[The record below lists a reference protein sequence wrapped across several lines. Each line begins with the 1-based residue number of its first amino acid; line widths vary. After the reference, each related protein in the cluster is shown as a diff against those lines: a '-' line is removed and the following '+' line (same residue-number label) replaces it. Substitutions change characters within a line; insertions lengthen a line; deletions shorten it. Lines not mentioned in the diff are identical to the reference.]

1 MLFNRFFKQ
10 PKPNSFGYTP
20 VYYDE
25 RKLDRERKIA
35 EAQRV
40 KGEDV
45 EINTLRENIN
55 FRDSK
60 SKSTSIVRNDSLNKF
75 RTKQNSK
82 SNRMTF
88 FIILVLATI
97 IYAQFTL

>member
-10 PKPNSFGYTP
+10 PKPNKFGYTP

-25 RKLDRERKIA
+25 RKLEIERKVA
-35 EAQRV
+35 EAKRQ

-45 EINTLRENIN
+45 KINTLRETIN

-60 SKSTSIVRNDSLNKF
+60 SKSTSLSRNDSLNKF
-75 RTKQNSK
+75 RNQQNSK

-88 FIILVLATI
+88 FIVIILLAI
-97 IYAQFTL
+97 IYVQFFY